1 MESSQATEGNLF
13 SSYSQ
18 MDPPDDPNWKFG
30 QKAPGPDNVILA
42 TMHNLLHKNSLAQA
56 AAESDRKGIIK
67 PDFEAAFRNDA
78 GYDDGD
84 EVAELFEDLTTM
96 EFEKPDLR

>member
-42 TMHNLLHKNSLAQA
+42 TMHNLLHKNSLA
-56 AAESDRKGIIK
+56 
-67 PDFEAAFRNDA
+67 
-78 GYDDGD
+78 
-84 EVAELFEDLTTM
+84 
-96 EFEKPDLR
+96 